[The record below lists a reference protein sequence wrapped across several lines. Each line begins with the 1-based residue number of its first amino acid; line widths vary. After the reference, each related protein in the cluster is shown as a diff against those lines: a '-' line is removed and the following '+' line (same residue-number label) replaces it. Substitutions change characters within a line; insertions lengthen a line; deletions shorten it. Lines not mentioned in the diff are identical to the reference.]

1 MSIARKRGMK
11 TYRPPFTL
19 ALALAL
25 ALAQQPLQAQPSAS
39 QPSPPPEPTE
49 TQAPAKALDKVEV
62 TGSRIKRLDSEGPSP
77 VVIIDRTQIDHSGAV
92 SLTDALRNLPQ
103 LSSGSYSETFT
114 NNLAAGGAG
123 ASLRGLGL
131 NSTLVLVNGRRFPKY
146 GLSLNI
152 NQGFVDLNSIPL
164 AAVERIE
171 VLKDGASAIYG
182 ADAMAGVI
190 NIILRKSY
198 DGLELSGQSGHMAGA
213 DQHHASLVTGFSGRT
228 SMTFAFDWMERGEVM
243 MSDRPYSRSAD
254 HSGRGLDYRSSYGFP
269 GTAVLPDGSTL
280 ADPTCPPQQVRASGS
295 GSECAYDFSHAST
308 LIPSTDRLGGVI
320 NLNHEFTS
328 SLSAFGQVFYQGNTT
343 GQQMAATP
351 MTLAGGEL
359 PTWQASSP
367 TNPFGQDVQL
377 YYRTLGAGPRR
388 EAIDNHLLD
397 LVGGLQGDFSWLSIA
412 NDWTWEAAYNYG
424 RTRTDRRGQ
433 QGNIRSD
440 HFQDALDSGA
450 LNPWNG
456 AANDPAVFQDL
467 LATTDR
473 RGINKTDGVDLST
486 TGGLF
491 TLPTG
496 LVSLALGAEYRE
508 ESLSDRSD
516 PLSEAM
522 LIAGNDATGSRGG
535 RHQVSEY
542 AELSVPLHE
551 TLEAQLAV
559 RHEDYSDFGTTTNPK
574 YGLLF
579 RPKSWLMLRSSYA
592 EGFRAPSLTEEYLGN
607 TVSYPYLADPLRC
620 PVTGDPRDCGGSQ
633 YQTSF
638 GGNPN
643 LKPEESR
650 SYSLGVVVE
659 PRTGLSFGVDYWH
672 YHIDN
677 VIAADTAYV
686 LDHYPDDHSRVTR
699 RPASASDLANGLPG
713 EIQFIHDSYMNLAA
727 QKTHG
732 VDVDGRYTLHAGRF
746 GLLTTTLGLTRIISF
761 KRKNNSEAPWME
773 LAGAMT
779 SGGLLYYSYPKTRGT
794 LGLDWSRDEWGATW
808 SAHYTSRYDDLEVS
822 GLSQRHIGAMITFD
836 GELRYQPLA
845 NTTLRVGAQ
854 NIFSRK
860 PPFTYAYAE
869 GYDYETHDPR
879 GQFLYL
885 GITQHF

>member
-1 MSIARKRGMK
+1 MQSPGPAQADTPRAK
-11 TYRPPFTL
+11 TL
-19 ALALAL
+19 EA
-25 ALAQQPLQAQPSAS
+25 
-39 QPSPPPEPTE
+39 
-49 TQAPAKALDKVEV
+49 VEV
-62 TGSRIKRLDSEGPSP
+62 TGSRIKRLDTEGPAP
-77 VVIIDRTQIDHSGAV
+77 LVTIDRTQIDHSGAV
-92 SLTDALRNLPQ
+92 SLTDVLRNLPQ

-146 GLSLNI
+146 GLALNI

-190 NIILRKSY
+190 NIILRQSY
-198 DGLELSGQSGHMAGA
+198 DGLELSGQTGHMAGA

-228 SMTFAFDWMERGEVM
+228 SMTFALDWMERGEVM
-243 MSDRPYSRSAD
+243 FSDRPYARSAD

-269 GTAVLPDGSTL
+269 GTAVLPDGTSL
-280 ADPTCPPQQVRASGS
+280 ADPTCPPHLLRQSGD
-295 GSECAYDFSHAST
+295 GTQCAYDFNHAST
-308 LIPSTDRLGGVI
+308 LIPSADRLGGVL
-320 NLNHEFTS
+320 NLSHEFTPW
-328 SLSAFGQVFYQGNTT
+328 LSAFGQVFYQGNTT

-351 MTLAGGEL
+351 MTLAGGDL
-359 PTWQASSP
+359 PIWHATAP
-367 TNPFGQDVQL
+367 TNPFGQDVAL

-397 LVGGLQGDFSWLSIA
+397 LVGGLQGDFSWLPFD
-412 NDWTWEAAYNYG
+412 NGWTWEAAYNYG
-424 RTRTDRRGQ
+424 RTRTDRRGKE
-433 QGNIRSD
+433 GNIRSD
-440 HFQDALDSGA
+440 FFQDALDSGA
-450 LNPWNG
+450 LQPWGG
-456 AANDPAVFQDL
+456 ASNDPAVFQNL

-473 RGINKTDGVDLST
+473 RGVNKTDGVDLSA

-491 TLPTG
+491 SLPTG

-516 PLSEAM
+516 ALSQAM

-535 RHQVSEY
+535 RHQVSAY
-542 AELSVPLHE
+542 AELSIPIHE
-551 TLEAQLAV
+551 MLEAQLAV
-559 RHEDYSDFGTTTNPK
+559 RHEDYSDFGTSTNPK
-574 YGLLF
+574 YALLF
-579 RPKSWLMLRSSYA
+579 RPRQWLMLRGSYA

-607 TVSYPYLADPLRC
+607 TVSYPYLSDPLRC
-620 PVTGDPRDCGGSQ
+620 PITGAPRDCGGSQ
-633 YQTSF
+633 YQTAF

-650 SYSLGVVVE
+650 SYSMGVVVE
-659 PRTGLSFGVDYWH
+659 PQTNLSFGLDYWH

-677 VIAADTAYV
+677 VIAADTTYV
-686 LDHYPDDHSRVTR
+686 LNHYPDDPSRVSR
-699 RPASASDLANGLPG
+699 RAPSAADAAQGLPG

-732 VDVDGRYTLHAGRF
+732 VDIDGRYTLSAGRYGSF
-746 GLLTTTLGLTRIISF
+746 TTTLGLTRIISF

-773 LAGAMT
+773 LAGTMT
-779 SGGLLYYSYPKTRGT
+779 SGGLLYYSYPKTKGT
-794 LGLDWSRDEWGATW
+794 LALDWSRDSWGATW
-808 SAHYTSRYDDLEVS
+808 SAHYTSRYDDLVVS
-822 GLSQRHIGAMITFD
+822 GLPKRSIGAMITFD
-836 GELRYQPLA
+836 GELRYQPLV
-845 NTTLRVGAQ
+845 NTTVRLGAQ
-854 NIFSRK
+854 NVFNRK

-885 GITQHF
+885 GLTQRF